1 MHKQHVASLRKPGEG
16 RSYLAIFCR
25 WMFVADV
32 KGESWS
38 GGAKYKHNC
47 YSVFVSHKLAWR
59 EVYTGAMVD
68 SGPAQNWVFVRDDW
82 SNLEETLQGLLADPA
97 KAKKIADNSV
107 RTLRDR
113 YLTPAAEACYWRD

>member
-1 MHKQHVASLRKPGEG
+1 
-16 RSYLAIFCR
+16 
-25 WMFVADV
+25 MFVADV
-32 KGESWS
+32 KGESWR

-47 YSVFVSHKLAWR
+47 YSVFVSHKPAWR

-82 SNLEETLQGLLADPA
+82 SNLEETLQGLLADSA

-113 YLTPAAEACYWRD
+113 YLTPAAEACYWRG